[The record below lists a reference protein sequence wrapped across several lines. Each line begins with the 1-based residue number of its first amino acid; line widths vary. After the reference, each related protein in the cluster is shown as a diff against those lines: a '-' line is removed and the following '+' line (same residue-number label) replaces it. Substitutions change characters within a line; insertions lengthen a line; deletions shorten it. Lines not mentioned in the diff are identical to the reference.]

1 MTLEE
6 KLALAEKLT
15 ARANAYREIQNT
27 ISGFTYYLRV
37 QDQKGAMEQFWSQ
50 RDDIAFGAA
59 KGRQNV
65 VDFLITGTQKEK
77 DHRQEIVN
85 RVYGEQIC
93 PENDGIGDLESRAV
107 TNPYIV
113 IAEDMQTAQ
122 GLWFSPAVKAQVG
135 EDGKLRARYLQEQIA
150 VDLVFERGG
159 WKIWHF
165 FIVPELSASLASEL
179 FDDNYSGRTFDMDE
193 SPEGFSRGGPNHK
206 GSGAE
211 NSAPHPDK
219 EADDEHEEH
228 KPGKPYGPTKVPEFM
243 PPLPTPYEKWTPEE
257 TMPLNMG

>member
-6 KLALAEKLT
+6 KLTLAEKLT
-15 ARANAYREIQNT
+15 ARANAYREIQNV
-27 ISGFTYYLRV
+27 ISGFTYYLRA
-37 QDQKGAMEQFWSQ
+37 QDQKGALEQFWSQ
-50 RDDIAFGAA
+50 RDDIAFGTA

-65 VDFLITGTQKEK
+65 IEFLITGTQKEK

-85 RVYGEQIC
+85 RVYGEPIC

-107 TNPYIV
+107 TNPYII

-122 GLWFSPAVKAQVG
+122 GLWFSPAVKTQVG
-135 EDGKLRARYLQEQIA
+135 EDGKLRARYLQERLA
-150 VDLVFERGG
+150 VDIIHEEDG

-165 FIVPELSASLASEL
+165 FIVPELSAPLASEL

-193 SPEGFSRGGPNHK
+193 SPDGKPRGGPNHK
-206 GSGAE
+206 GSGPE
-211 NSAPHPDK
+211 SGGPPPRGNGDGPP
-219 EADDEHEEH
+219 EEH

-257 TMPLNMG
+257 TMPLHMG